1 MSAVSLRL
9 PDSLKDRVQRLARLD
24 GVSMNQY
31 ITLAVAEK
39 AALDEAGKDQ
49 LRYLEARA
57 APAGE
62 DYADENLPGENPR
75 EVIQELLGKAPD
87 VEPPPEDR
95 LPG

>member
-9 PDSLKDRVQRLARLD
+9 PDSLKNRVQRLAKLD

-39 AALDEAGKDQ
+39 TALDEAGKEQ

-57 APAGE
+57 AL
-62 DYADENLPGENPR
+62 ADGDPR
-75 EVIQELLGKAPD
+75 AVIQELLAKAPD

-95 LPG
+95 LPE